1 MNTLRLFSF
10 AFGMAL
16 TVGGF
21 LITHTAWKKFK
32 AEKNLQ
38 HFKVFLALI
47 EIFSELFLNF
57 SILNSTFLGGLSMIF
72 LGILMLVFSLWENFF
87 LRLA

>member
-1 MNTLRLFSF
+1 MDNIFWIIAFVALF
-10 AFGMAL
+10 
-16 TVGGF
+16 V
-21 LITHTAWKKFK
+21 LIVRSRKSNK
-32 AEKNLQ
+32 KNLQ
-38 HFKVFLALI
+38 HFKVFLGLI

-72 LGILMLVFSLWENFF
+72 LGILMLVFSLWGNFF